1 MIWRKIKYLDC
12 NQLFIAFCICQK
24 VHHYEAVGSVL
35 AQPQYISLVTWPE
48 NPTQPLRE

>member
-12 NQLFIAFCICQK
+12 NQLFIAFCTCQK
-24 VHHYEAVGSVL
+24 VHHYEVGSVL
-35 AQPQYISLVTWPE
+35 AQPQDISLVIWPE